1 MFFSLEL
8 EPSNNGYDNNGSH
21 YNFDTFDNL
30 GVENDQKIYTK
41 VILKNKIK

>member
-8 EPSNNGYDNNGSH
+8 EPSNNDYDNNGSH

-30 GVENDQKIYTK
+30 GVESDQNIYTR
-41 VILKNKIK
+41 VVLKG